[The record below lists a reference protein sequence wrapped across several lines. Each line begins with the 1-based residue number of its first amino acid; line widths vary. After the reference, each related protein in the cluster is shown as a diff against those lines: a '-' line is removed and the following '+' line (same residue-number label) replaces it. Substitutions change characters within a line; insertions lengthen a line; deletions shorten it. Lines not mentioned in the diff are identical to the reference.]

1 MCCLGTEKSK
11 DFAFAC
17 KTFSDGVRRMGSLVH
32 GSVQLNL
39 LRPLSLAKKLLRS
52 SRQGRT
58 GRKEMFI
65 CGMGH
70 CDEHNLGKLLASL

>member
-1 MCCLGTEKSK
+1 
-11 DFAFAC
+11 
-17 KTFSDGVRRMGSLVH
+17 MGSLVH